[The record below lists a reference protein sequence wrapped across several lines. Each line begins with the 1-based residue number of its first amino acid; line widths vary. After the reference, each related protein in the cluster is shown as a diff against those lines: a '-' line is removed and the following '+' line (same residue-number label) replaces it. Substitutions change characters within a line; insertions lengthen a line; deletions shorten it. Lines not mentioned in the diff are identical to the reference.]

1 MPKNRLIDRYRGT
14 LTMAETETTALKTLE
29 KARFLHVPP
38 NPIHF
43 TLLFDYLA
51 EVDPFLTEQLDTAL
65 KLKAYNDDTAD
76 ELYQRYI
83 THLISRYLPV
93 DQAEEMLGRMK
104 EDLEHWLET
113 FSAEQN
119 ALRVD
124 IETLKQ
130 DKGDVSEAL
139 HIIDKVILPR
149 LEAIEKSSESLVRQ
163 VEAFAIQME
172 RLRTKLTSSYEE
184 ARTDPLSTLLNRR
197 GLMEA
202 LKRLLAEAEES
213 DQPFAV
219 IMLDIDHFKR
229 INDEYGHAVGDS
241 VIRYVARVLKNE
253 TKGQDL
259 VARLGGEEF
268 VIVLPHTSY
277 DGACHVAEKIRTTIA
292 AKKLSVRLNNK
303 PLRFT
308 LSAGVAMWRPG
319 DRIEDVFERADRALY
334 CAKHHGRN
342 RVTGEKDLP

>member
-1 MPKNRLIDRYRGT
+1 MGKNRLIDRYLEA
-14 LTMAETETTALKTLE
+14 LTAAESENTALKTLE
-29 KARFLHVPP
+29 KARLLRVPP
-38 NPIHF
+38 NPIHY

-51 EVDPFLTEQLDTAL
+51 EVDPFLMEQLETAL

-83 THLISRYLPV
+83 THLISRHLPV
-93 DQAEEMLGRMK
+93 DQAEDTLRRMK
-104 EDLEHWLET
+104 EELERWLEE
-113 FSAEQN
+113 FSSEHN

-124 IETLKQ
+124 IETLRE
-130 DKGDVSEAL
+130 DHHDIAEA
-139 HIIDKVILPR
+139 IIDKVILPR
-149 LEAIEKSSESLVRQ
+149 LEAIEKRSENLVRQ
-163 VEAFAIQME
+163 VEQFAVQME
-172 RLRTKLTSSYEE
+172 RLRAKLTSSYEE

-202 LKRLLAEAEES
+202 LKRLVSEAEES
-213 DQPFAV
+213 DTPFAV
-219 IMLDIDHFKR
+219 IMCDIDHFKR
-229 INDEYGHAVGDS
+229 INDNYGHTVGDS

-268 VIVLPHTSY
+268 VVVLPNTSY
-277 DGACHVAEKIRTTIA
+277 EGARHVAEKIRETIA
-292 AKKLSVRLNNK
+292 NKKLAVRLNNK

-319 DRIEDVFERADRALY
+319 ESIEDVFERADRALY
-334 CAKHHGRN
+334 RAKQQGRN
-342 RVTGEKDLP
+342 RVVGGADLL